1 MQQPWIDPA
10 FLNQPPR
17 RFRKI
22 HLDFHNSHH
31 VPRIG
36 ERFDPD
42 EFGDTLLAGHVD
54 AVVVFAKDMHGYF
67 YYPTASGPMHPG
79 LDFDLMG
86 AQIAACRARNI
97 KVYAYYCV
105 TWDHYLAERHPE
117 WLVWKCDRT
126 TYLPKFD
133 ETPGWTGLCLS
144 NADFVDHV
152 LAHTREFLTTYDLD
166 GPWYDMPFPIGG
178 ECFCP
183 NCLAYFRSHG
193 QDPLDVA
200 AQRAHKQQ
208 LLTNFMRRCHDLAH
222 AINPDYQVDQNNQT
236 SIGLGERIAHLDN
249 VDIEALPTG
258 GWGYLYYPT
267 NVRYARTF
275 GQSVV
280 GMTGRFHR
288 SWADFGGL
296 KHPKQLLSELPGIV
310 AHGAQ
315 ISIGD
320 QPPPHGRLDPAVY
333 AAIGVGYQYI
343 ASIEPW
349 LIRAAPVTEAAIV
362 VADLPLTDIGDQLV
376 IGGSGRHEK
385 EGPVYGAVKLLT
397 ELQLQFDIVEG
408 GDTLNRYR
416 LIVLPDTL
424 TVTPHLA
431 QQLRDY
437 LAKGGKIIASHQAIR
452 GEHDTCWNADLGLH
466 YAGESPFAPA
476 FLCLDHTHFPD
487 IPDFEY
493 ALYYGTAQ
501 WRGGTQVLARVGEPL
516 FQRSAAHYTSHAQ
529 SPFDHVSE
537 YTAVT
542 KNDQMTAV
550 AFPVFGSYFKSGYWV
565 YRELLRTL
573 LGNLLPQRLIQS
585 NAPLSS
591 EISVTYQAASAEHPA
606 RYLVHV
612 VNYSPNRRATPHM
625 EYLEDP
631 IPLHDITVTVGV
643 SEQVTRAYLAPDG
656 TSLPLTGSAGAWQ
669 CTIPTITYGAILV
682 LELAAHTA

>member
-22 HLDFHNSHH
+22 HLDFHNSAH

-67 YYPTASGPMHPG
+67 YYPTTLGPVHPG

-97 KVYAYYCV
+97 KVSAYYCV

-117 WLVWKCDRT
+117 WLVWKRDRT

-133 ETPGWTGLCLS
+133 ETPGWTALCLS
-144 NADFVDHV
+144 NEDFVDQV
-152 LAHTREFLTTYDLD
+152 LAHTHEFLTTYDLD

-178 ECFCP
+178 ECFCA
-183 NCLAYFRSHG
+183 NCLAYFRAHG
-193 QDPLDVA
+193 QDPHDVA

-208 LLTNFMRRCHDLAH
+208 LLTDFMRRCHDLAH
-222 AINPDYQVDQNNQT
+222 AINPNYQVDQNNQT

-333 AAIGVGYQYI
+333 DAIGVGYRYV

-349 LIRAAPVTEAAIV
+349 LGRAAPVTEAAIV
-362 VADLPLTDIGDQLV
+362 VADTALTDIGDRLV
-376 IGGSGRHEK
+376 IGGSGRQEK

-397 ELQLQFDIVEG
+397 ELQLQFDVIEG
-408 GDTLNRYR
+408 GTTLDRYR
-416 LIVLPDTL
+416 LIVLPDMLHVDETL
-424 TVTPHLA
+424 AT
-431 QQLRDY
+431 QLRTY
-437 LAKGGKIIASHQAIR
+437 LANGGRIIASHQALR
-452 GEHDTCWNADLGLH
+452 GQGDACWNPELGLT
-466 YAGESPFAPA
+466 YAGESPFVPA
-476 FLCLDHTHFPD
+476 FLCLDHSSFGD
-487 IPDFEY
+487 IPAFEY
-493 ALYYGTAQ
+493 ALYGGTAQ
-501 WRGGTQVLARVGEPL
+501 WRGGTQVLAHVGEPL
-516 FQRSAAHYTSHAQ
+516 FQRSAHHFTSHAQ

-537 YTAVT
+537 YTAIA
-542 KNDQMTAV
+542 KNAHMAAV
-550 AFPVFGSYFKSGYWV
+550 AFPVFGSYFKTGYWV
-565 YRELLRTL
+565 YRELMRTL
-573 LGNLLPQRLIQS
+573 LGDLLPQRLIRS

-591 EISVTYQAASAEHPA
+591 EISLTYQAADASHPA
-606 RYLVHV
+606 RYMVHV

-631 IPLHDITVTVGV
+631 IPLHDITVTVGITENV
-643 SEQVTRAYLAPDG
+643 VRAYMAPDG
-656 TSLPLTGSAGAWQ
+656 ADLPLSGQAGAWQ
-669 CTIPTITYGAILV
+669 CTVPRLTYGAIV
-682 LELAAHTA
+682 VFELAQ